1 MMNRVGHIATFL
13 LIACCS
19 ITKAD
24 WKPIVLNG
32 IKWTAPNQD
41 IQTIQYLTT
50 HGILRI
56 PVKYYG
62 GVDTNVDGKIEE
74 EDIEQ
79 FTKWVDQH
87 VPRDYTGPIVMDYEK
102 PWWEELRGATITRER
117 LTLLMEPYVQGLK
130 IARKL
135 RPNAKW
141 GYYGIPTRRN
151 TSKKW
156 LDQGHSLESIFSNSQ
171 ALFPA
176 IYDCSR
182 GKDRNKEVAMQITT
196 SLKQAAG
203 RMPVYA
209 FVTPRYC
216 GEGGDRS
223 LFVPDELFLQRANTA
238 LKCSWTDEQGK
249 QHRIKG
255 LVLWD
260 AFGYTP
266 KEKWGELD
274 ETHTHYFE
282 LLQALVTAWGE
293 SMQGIDV
300 VVDPSGFAETQQGLP
315 VPINSGINLDMSKE
329 PQPKSNRKKDDRV
342 PTDRLPKDGVPR

>member
-1 MMNRVGHIATFL
+1 MNRVGHLASFL
-13 LIACCS
+13 LIVCGFAE
-19 ITKAD
+19 AD
-24 WKPIVLNG
+24 WKPVVLNG
-32 IKWTAPNQD
+32 IKWTSANQD
-41 IQTIQYLTT
+41 MQTIEYTT
-50 HGILRI
+50 SQGILRI

-79 FTKWVDQH
+79 FTKWVDQY
-87 VPRDYTGPIVMDYEK
+87 VPRNYDGPIVMDYEK

-117 LTLLMEPYVQGLK
+117 LTKLMEPYVQGLK

-141 GYYGIPTRRN
+141 GYYGVPTRRN

-182 GKDRNKEVAMQITT
+182 GKDRNKEVATQITT
-196 SLKQAAG
+196 TLEQAAG

-223 LFVPDELFLQRANTA
+223 LFVPDEIFLQRANTA
-238 LKCSWTDEQGK
+238 LKCFWTDEEGK

-266 KEKWGELD
+266 EEEWVELD
-274 ETHTHYFE
+274 ETHKHYFE
-282 LLQALVTAWGE
+282 LLQALVSAWSE

-300 VVDPSGFAETQQGLP
+300 VVAPEESAGSQQGLP
-315 VPINSGINLDMSKE
+315 VPINSGINLDTTQETPSLNTRTE
-329 PQPKSNRKKDDRV
+329 DNRV
-342 PTDRLPKDGVPR
+342 PNNRLPND

>member
-1 MMNRVGHIATFL
+1 MLNRVAHIGTFF
-13 LIACCS
+13 LILSCNS
-19 ITKAD
+19 IWAD
-24 WKPIVLNG
+24 WKPVVLNG
-32 IKWTAPNQD
+32 IKWTAANQD
-41 IQTIQYLTT
+41 IQTLEYMTSQ
-50 HGILRI
+50 GILRI

-74 EDIEQ
+74 EDILQ

-87 VPRDYTGPIVMDYEK
+87 VPKNYDGPIVMDYEK
-102 PWWEELRGATITRER
+102 PWWEELRSATITSER
-117 LTLLMEPYVQGLK
+117 LKKLMEPYVKGLK

-151 TSKKW
+151 TSPKW
-156 LDQGHSLESIFSNSQ
+156 LEQGHSLEPIFANSK

-182 GKDRNKEVAMQITT
+182 GKDRNKEVAMQITK
-196 SLKQAAG
+196 SLEHAAG

-216 GEGGDRS
+216 GESGDRS
-223 LFVPDELFLQRANTA
+223 LFVPDDIFLKRANTA
-238 LKCSWTDEQGK
+238 LKCSWTDKNGK

-266 KEKWGELD
+266 EEKWGELD
-274 ETHTHYFE
+274 ATHKHYFE
-282 LLQALVTAWGE
+282 LLQALVTAWSE
-293 SMQGIDV
+293 SMLGIDI
-300 VVDPSGFAETQQGLP
+300 VVDPDDYAENQQGLP
-315 VPINSGINLDMSKE
+315 EPINSGINLDTTKDSE
-329 PQPKSNRKKDDRV
+329 TNNNRTEDNRV
-342 PTDRLPKDGVPR
+342 PNDRIPNNGVPR